1 MLGRDHPS
9 GNPTT
14 DVIVT
19 SQHSRNCTAVTNPL
33 VEAVVKGEAV
43 EEHDY
48 DYIDDSKLTS
58 SSPGKKNTP
67 VQAAA
72 APIGKKN
79 SYVKGPIEGEYNVP
93 RLRVSDT
100 QSESIQGFPVTDS
113 LKRECAVQ
121 LSSAL
126 LSEET
131 KLEEKPPPD
140 YVNRPNDM
148 HHYQN
153 SLMIGTDIHDYQ
165 NSTAVQCGT
174 QTVPAISDSY
184 QELHTISDDDLT
196 VGDSS
201 SSSYFHHLKGFPHTS
216 GYEAETTSSSGFEQV
231 PTGLSQVQRT
241 QGEQQGTSGEPYYH
255 TVIPGGGTSDSSCST
270 GAYSLPPDIKAMI
283 KSKSSG
289 PSSYNN
295 PLLKH
300 EGSSKTVPQAS
311 KREHV
316 YKDLDTYKM
325 DAPTDYTDLQKS
337 LNTSIGTQ
345 TYA

>member
-1 MLGRDHPS
+1 M
-9 GNPTT
+9 
-14 DVIVT
+14 IVAG
-19 SQHSRNCTAVTNPL
+19 QLNRNRTAATNPL
-33 VEAVVKGEAV
+33 VKEVITGGAV
-43 EEHDY
+43 EEHEY
-48 DYIDDSKLTS
+48 DYIDDSKLTIS
-58 SSPGKKNTP
+58 SLGKINTP

-72 APIGKKN
+72 APVEKKN
-79 SYVKGPIEGEYNVP
+79 SYVKGPLEGEYNVP
-93 RLRVSDT
+93 RLCVSDA
-100 QSESIQGFPVTDS
+100 QSENIQGFPVTDS

-131 KLEEKPPPD
+131 KMEKKQHSD
-140 YVNRPNDM
+140 YVNRPNDI

-165 NSTAVQCGT
+165 NSNTVQCGT
-174 QTVPAISDSY
+174 QTIPAISDSY
-184 QELHTISDDDLT
+184 QELHTISDGDLT
-196 VGDSS
+196 VEDSS
-201 SSSYFHHLKGFPHTS
+201 SSSYFNHLNAFPHTS
-216 GYEAETTSSSGFEQV
+216 GYEAETTSSSCSEQV
-231 PTGLSQVQRT
+231 PTGLSQLQRT
-241 QGEQQGTSGEPYYH
+241 QNEQQGTLGEPYYH

-270 GAYSLPPDIKAMI
+270 GAYSLPPDVRAMV
-283 KSKSSG
+283 KMKSSG
-289 PSSYNN
+289 PTGHNN

-325 DAPTDYTDLQKS
+325 DAATEYTDLQKTV
-337 LNTSIGTQ
+337 NTSIGTQ